1 MKIKYLKDHHQGDL
15 FSLQTKGKL
24 NEYVSNIDIQA
35 NKMFDTLIEQ
45 YKNAYH
51 INEELKE
58 SNEIVWVQ
66 EMNNIKNMIEEIM
79 LDEFIL
85 D

>member
-1 MKIKYLKDHHQGDL
+1 M

-58 SNEIVWVQ
+58 SNEILWVQ

-79 LDEFIL
+79 LDEFIF

>member
-1 MKIKYLKDHHQGDL
+1 MVRDYPIPNLKTGVNKAIGKYGVMKLKYLKDHHQGYL
-15 FSLQTKGKL
+15 FSLQNKGKL
-24 NEYVSNIDIQA
+24 NEYLSNIDIQA

-58 SNEIVWVQ
+58 SNEIV
-66 EMNNIKNMIEEIM
+66 
-79 LDEFIL
+79 
-85 D
+85 